1 MDKTQVFLDIEFTG
15 LHQNTTPISMGL
27 VAIDGNSFYGEFE
40 DYDRSQ
46 TNEWIDKNIIP
57 YLLMNNPSLMV
68 SADVGVIG
76 SKEEVRD
83 ALTGWLE
90 QYDAIEIWG
99 DLKDYEMVL
108 FNELFGGAYE
118 KPNNVYYISY
128 DICTFFKVKDINPG
142 ISREEF
148 IGIDIPGDKHSAL
161 YDARVIKACYEKLIN
176 MK

>member
-1 MDKTQVFLDIEFTG
+1 MSKTQVFLDIEFTG

-27 VAIDGNSFYGEFE
+27 VAIDGSSFYGEFE

-46 TNEWIDKNIIP
+46 TNDWIDKNIIP

-76 SKEEVRD
+76 NREEVRNV
-83 ALTGWLE
+83 LTEWLD

-118 KPNNVYYISY
+118 RPKNIYYISY
-128 DICTFFKVKDINPG
+128 DICTFFKVKNIDSS